1 MTKATHDGTCQACG
15 NVQAMS
21 LGNQTTLAHHGYTRQ
36 DGWFSGSCQGT
47 YAPPMEHDS
56 AVTSRIVKE
65 CEERVAEID
74 EWLDKDI
81 LQLGSVGVK
90 YTTSQWAADQ
100 TKQCWSE
107 ADHAAIDADIEANWI
122 EPWPRALRAQ
132 RARLKMQRDQ
142 LADLA
147 VYLIELRHQRQGK
160 PLYSREQLAA
170 AEKAEKAQV
179 RADKVAAREAKEMAK
194 RERESARAERESHT
208 TCWTAFDRRK
218 LWRGRLP
225 LTANELRDCRSRDSR
240 CAVEGT
246 RRKGDLVLLTKPNQ
260 FQGDDTI
267 KRTPIV
273 VVMSA
278 TLIEKL

>member
-1 MTKATHDGTCQACG
+1 MTKAIHNGTCQACG

-65 CEERVAEID
+65 CEERIAEID
-74 EWLDKDI
+74 EWIDTDS
-81 LQLGSVGVK
+81 LQLGSVSVK
-90 YTTSQWAADQ
+90 FQAGPVAVVQ
-100 TKQCWSE
+100 AKQCWSE
-107 ADHAAIDADIEANWI
+107 ADRDAINDMPTHWVESWAT
-122 EPWPRALRAQ
+122 ALRRQQ
-132 RARLKMQRDQ
+132 RKLRMQRDQ
-142 LADLA
+142 LKDLA
-147 VYLIELRHQRQGK
+147 VYLIELRHKRQGK
-160 PLYSREQLAA
+160 PLYDREQLAA

-208 TCWTAFDRRK
+208 TCWLSYDRRK
-218 LWRGRLP
+218 LWQGRVP
-225 LTANELRDCRSRDSR
+225 VTASELRDCRSKHSR

-246 RRKGDLVLLTKPNQ
+246 RRKGDLVLLTRPNQ

>member
-1 MTKATHDGTCQACG
+1 
-15 NVQAMS
+15 
-21 LGNQTTLAHHGYTRQ
+21 
-36 DGWFSGSCQGT
+36 
-47 YAPPMEHDS
+47 
-56 AVTSRIVKE
+56 
-65 CEERVAEID
+65 
-74 EWLDKDI
+74 
-81 LQLGSVGVK
+81 
-90 YTTSQWAADQ
+90 
-100 TKQCWSE
+100 
-107 ADHAAIDADIEANWI
+107 
-122 EPWPRALRAQ
+122 
-132 RARLKMQRDQ
+132 
-142 LADLA
+142 
-147 VYLIELRHQRQGK
+147 
-160 PLYSREQLAA
+160 
-170 AEKAEKAQV
+170 
-179 RADKVAAREAKEMAK
+179 MAK